1 MKAPGGIG
9 QLGGANFDPNHH
21 KIKEM
26 NLVGLRRCNLEWV
39 LLIFPTHPRGKTPP
53 LLIGLSFSGM
63 TFAKSL
69 GASSD
74 QISIQVPQGG
84 DTKGDD
90 TKDGEKKGDEAK
102 MDDDKGDKGE
112 GEDKD
117 KK

>member
-1 MKAPGGIG
+1 MVKVFTI
-9 QLGGANFDPNHH
+9 
-21 KIKEM
+21 
-26 NLVGLRRCNLEWV
+26 
-39 LLIFPTHPRGKTPP
+39 LLA

-84 DTKGDD
+84 DTKDD
-90 TKDGEKKGDEAK
+90 TKDDEKKPDEPK
-102 MDDDKGDKGE
+102 MDDEKGKDKGE
-112 GEDKD
+112 GEDTP

>member
-1 MKAPGGIG
+1 MVKG
-9 QLGGANFDPNHH
+9 FT
-21 KIKEM
+21 
-26 NLVGLRRCNLEWV
+26 
-39 LLIFPTHPRGKTPP
+39 LLLA

-84 DTKGDD
+84 DTKDD
-90 TKDGEKKGDEAK
+90 ETKDGEKKPDAPK
-102 MDDDKGDKGE
+102 MDGDKDKEGE

>member
-1 MKAPGGIG
+1 MVKVFTI
-9 QLGGANFDPNHH
+9 
-21 KIKEM
+21 
-26 NLVGLRRCNLEWV
+26 
-39 LLIFPTHPRGKTPP
+39 LLA

-90 TKDGEKKGDEAK
+90 TKDGEKKDDEAK
-102 MDDDKGDKGE
+102 MDDGEGE

>member
-1 MKAPGGIG
+1 MVKVFTI
-9 QLGGANFDPNHH
+9 
-21 KIKEM
+21 
-26 NLVGLRRCNLEWV
+26 
-39 LLIFPTHPRGKTPP
+39 LLA

-74 QISIQVPQGG
+74 QFSIQDILPQGG

-102 MDDDKGDKGE
+102 MDDKKGDKEGE

>member
-1 MKAPGGIG
+1 MVKA
-9 QLGGANFDPNHH
+9 FT
-21 KIKEM
+21 
-26 NLVGLRRCNLEWV
+26 
-39 LLIFPTHPRGKTPP
+39 LLLA

-84 DTKGDD
+84 DTKDD
-90 TKDGEKKGDEAK
+90 ETKDGEGMPEAPK
-102 MDDDKGDKGE
+102 MDGDKDKEGE

-117 KK
+117 TPKE

>member
-1 MKAPGGIG
+1 MVKAFTI
-9 QLGGANFDPNHH
+9 
-21 KIKEM
+21 
-26 NLVGLRRCNLEWV
+26 
-39 LLIFPTHPRGKTPP
+39 LLA

-74 QISIQVPQGG
+74 QITIQVPQGG

-90 TKDGEKKGDEAK
+90 ATDGEKKGDEAK
-102 MDDDKGDKGE
+102 MDDKKGDEE
-112 GEDKD
+112 GAGDDKD

>member
-1 MKAPGGIG
+1 MFKA
-9 QLGGANFDPNHH
+9 FT
-21 KIKEM
+21 
-26 NLVGLRRCNLEWV
+26 
-39 LLIFPTHPRGKTPP
+39 LLLA

-90 TKDGEKKGDEAK
+90 AKDGEKKGDEAK
-102 MDDDKGDKGE
+102 MDDDKGE

>member
-1 MKAPGGIG
+1 MVKVFTI
-9 QLGGANFDPNHH
+9 
-21 KIKEM
+21 
-26 NLVGLRRCNLEWV
+26 
-39 LLIFPTHPRGKTPP
+39 LLA

-74 QISIQVPQGG
+74 QFSIQLPQGG
-84 DTKGDD
+84 DTKDD
-90 TKDGEKKGDEAK
+90 TKDDEVKGDAPK
-102 MDDDKGDKGE
+102 MDDDKGEGEGE

>member
-1 MKAPGGIG
+1 MVKAFTI
-9 QLGGANFDPNHH
+9 
-21 KIKEM
+21 
-26 NLVGLRRCNLEWV
+26 
-39 LLIFPTHPRGKTPP
+39 LLA

-74 QISIQVPQGG
+74 QITIQVPQGG

-90 TKDGEKKGDEAK
+90 ATDGEKKGDEAK
-102 MDDDKGDKGE
+102 MGDDKEGDKEGE
-112 GEDKD
+112 GDGKD

>member
-1 MKAPGGIG
+1 MVKG
-9 QLGGANFDPNHH
+9 FT
-21 KIKEM
+21 
-26 NLVGLRRCNLEWV
+26 
-39 LLIFPTHPRGKTPP
+39 LLLA

-90 TKDGEKKGDEAK
+90 ATDGEKKGDEAK
-102 MDDDKGDKGE
+102 MDDKKGDKEGE
-112 GEDKD
+112 GDGKD